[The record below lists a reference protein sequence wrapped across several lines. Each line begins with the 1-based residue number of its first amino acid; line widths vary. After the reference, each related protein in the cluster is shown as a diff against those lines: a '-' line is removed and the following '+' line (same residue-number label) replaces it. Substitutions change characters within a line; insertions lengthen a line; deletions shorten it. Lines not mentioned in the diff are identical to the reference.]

1 MYPVLLLWLKLMLC
15 FCLYVTKIFIC
26 FIGNLSVDMA
36 SLDIL
41 WKKLNGFPQ
50 KIEVETGCVTFAF
63 KGSEE
68 WCYVFIGHP

>member
-1 MYPVLLLWLKLMLC
+1 
-15 FCLYVTKIFIC
+15 
-26 FIGNLSVDMA
+26 MA

-63 KGSEE
+63 KGPEE